1 MILQMLIFIV
11 SLILVCVGANLLVT
25 GATKIASAAGVSG
38 LVIGLTVVSLGT
50 SAPELFISV
59 IASINGNPDLALGNV
74 LGSNMANIGLVLA
87 LTAIVV
93 PGTDGLAFR
102 RPAVRRDFYVMGAIT
117 VLVGVFLVVGVFF
130 FDSTVGMIPGGILV
144 LILCWYLFKVVSGAK
159 KRQAGRLDS
168 GSLEKEEE
176 GLLVPRTVPGSWA
189 FVALGVGGLTYG
201 SFLLRESVTYFA
213 QVYGVSELI
222 IAWTMVSVGTSL
234 PELATSITAALRNAK
249 GLAIGNIV
257 GSNIFNMTLVLGA
270 ASVASPIDVSPEV
283 ISLLGQYPALLLL
296 TAVLIVLGI
305 LNSRI
310 SRQDGWILFILYLA
324 IMGGTLITTA

>member
-59 IASINGNPDLALGNV
+59 VASINGSADLALGNV

-102 RPAVRRDFYVMGAIT
+102 GPAVRRDFYVMGAIT
-117 VLVGVFLVVGVFF
+117 VLVGVFLY
-130 FDSTVGMIPGGILV
+130 DSTVGMIPGGILI

-270 ASVASPIDVSPEV
+270 ASVASPIDISPE
-283 ISLLGQYPALLLL
+283 IIAPLLGQYPALLLL
-296 TAVLIVLGI
+296 TAALIVLGR

-310 SRQDGWILFILYLA
+310 SRQDGRILFIGYLA
-324 IMGGTLITTA
+324 IIGWTFITTV

>member
-87 LTAIVV
+87 LTAIVTPLDFKRASV
-93 PGTDGLAFR
+93 
-102 RPAVRRDFYVMGAIT
+102 VRRDFYVMGAIT
-117 VLVGVFLVVGVFF
+117 VLVGVFLY
-130 FDSTVGMIPGGILV
+130 DSTVGMIPGGILI

-270 ASVASPIDVSPEV
+270 ASVASPIDISPE
-283 ISLLGQYPALLLL
+283 IIAPLLGQYPALLLL
-296 TAVLIVLGI
+296 TAALIVLGR

-310 SRQDGWILFILYLA
+310 SRQDGRILFIGYLA
-324 IMGGTLITTA
+324 IIGWTLITTV

>member
-11 SLILVCVGANLLVT
+11 SLIVVCVGANLLVT

-87 LTAIVV
+87 LTAMVTPLDFKRASV
-93 PGTDGLAFR
+93 
-102 RPAVRRDFYVMGAIT
+102 VRRDFYVMGAIT
-117 VLVGVFLVVGVFF
+117 VLVGVFLMVGVFLY
-130 FDSTVGMIPGGILV
+130 DSTVGMIPGGILV

-159 KRQAGRLDS
+159 KRQDGRLDS

-270 ASVASPIDVSPEV
+270 ASVASPIDISPE
-283 ISLLGQYPALLLL
+283 IIAPLLGQYPALLLL
-296 TAVLIVLGI
+296 TAALIVLGR

-310 SRQDGWILFILYLA
+310 SRQDGRILFIGYLA
-324 IMGGTLITTA
+324 IIGWTLITTV